1 MQAEAASRPARKW
14 PPTAVE
20 IQRSGASRP
29 KDWST
34 EKRGA
39 MRGARESVLIGRFC
53 SVHRAQ
59 RDAVGE
65 SEACDGKKGIGTKI
79 EVVAQEFLFQ

>member
-1 MQAEAASRPARKW
+1 
-14 PPTAVE
+14 
-20 IQRSGASRP
+20 
-29 KDWST
+29 
-34 EKRGA
+34 